1 MPTFIHSNIIGDVY
15 IFKHLRNIAHRVKI
29 VSDFAQDLF
38 FCAVHWILSQLAK
51 QCLVLVLVLVLA
63 VIQCFRGL
71 ALYHCVYE
79 GRAGKLCLIT

>member
-38 FCAVHWILSQLAK
+38 CSALDFKSIAISKA
-51 QCLVLVLVLVLA
+51 VLVLVLA
-63 VIQCFRGL
+63 VL
-71 ALYHCVYE
+71 AALAALYQCVCE